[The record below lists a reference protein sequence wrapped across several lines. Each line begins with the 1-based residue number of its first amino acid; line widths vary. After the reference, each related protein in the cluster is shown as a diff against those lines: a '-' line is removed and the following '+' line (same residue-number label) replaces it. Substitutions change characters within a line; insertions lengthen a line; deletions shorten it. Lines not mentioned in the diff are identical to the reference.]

1 MWQTSEKKVKK
12 DATSDRLVKTDTNL
26 WKKVKI
32 KGENVKSDKL
42 VKNSHKKWQTSQKNI
57 TK

>member
-12 DATSDRLVKTDTNL
+12 DATSDKLVKTDTNL

-32 KGENVKSDKL
+32 KGKNVKSDK
-42 VKNSHKKWQTSQKNI
+42 
-57 TK
+57 